1 LISTEI
7 DFRSPEGLDEALQL
21 LAEYPDDITVL
32 SGGMSLLPMM
42 NLGLAAPD
50 MVLSLRRIEALRSI
64 VDEGDSILIGA
75 MVTHVEVASSP
86 LVRQAAPAVAQ
97 AASLIGDVQ
106 VRNRG
111 TIGGSVSHADP
122 AADYVPSVSAHRG
135 EVVLQSSA
143 DGERV
148 VPAAEFF
155 LDVMYT
161 AREPHELLTAVRIPK
176 LADGAVAEYI
186 RFARVEGSFAIV
198 NAAVVLDGSSGLIAL
213 GGVGPAPVVM
223 DISGHAEGGW
233 SNAAEAVGDAVYDAC
248 DQVQGDIMSDADYR
262 REMARVHAKRVV
274 QRAADRLQ
282 ETSRQGGQA

>member
-1 LISTEI
+1 MIATEI

-21 LAEYPDDITVL
+21 LADFPDDITVM

-42 NLGLAAPD
+42 NLGLAAPE
-50 MVLSLRRIEALRSI
+50 MLLSLRRIDSLRGI

-75 MVTHVEVASSP
+75 MVTHAEVSASP
-86 LVRQAAPAVAQ
+86 LVQAAAPAVAT

-122 AADYVPSVSAHRG
+122 AADYVPSLSAHG
-135 EVVLQSSA
+135 AEIVLNSTA
-143 DGERV
+143 DGERL
-148 VPAAEFF
+148 VPSSEFF
-155 LDVMYT
+155 IDVMYT
-161 AREPHELLTAVRIPK
+161 AREPHELLTAIRIPK
-176 LADGAVAEYI
+176 INPGAVSHYI

-198 NAAVVLDGSSGLIAL
+198 NAAVVLDGRNGRIAM
-213 GGVGPAPVVM
+213 GGVGPSPVVM
-223 DISGHAEGGW
+223 DISEYGQNGW
-233 SNAAEAVGDAVYDAC
+233 TDAAGPVADAVFEAC

-274 QRAADRLQ
+274 QQAAERLDAGTQ
-282 ETSRQGGQA
+282 QGGNS